1 MKPKFVQTENVRR
14 LQEAVAALEKRD
26 TGVPGLGLVYG
37 GAGYGKTKSIQW
49 HVCQTNS
56 IYLRAKATWTTSWM
70 LEAIGKEL
78 NILSLP
84 RIKDKFLDLQ
94 NAVTQV
100 KCTVFI
106 DEADYLVRDR
116 KLLDTLRDLH
126 DETDIPIVLVGMDE
140 IQKKLMRHH
149 QFWSRVSQQ
158 VVYQPLSAKEI
169 TMLGLELCDLQIDE
183 RTAEQLF
190 SNTMGNFRDIIV
202 ALSHLERMARANSTA
217 AVSSKM
223 VEMTTRAVL
232 KRKAA

>member
-14 LQEAVAALEKRD
+14 LQEAVSSLENRAP
-26 TGVPGLGLVYG
+26 GVPGLGLIYG

-56 IYLRAKATWTTSWM
+56 IYLRAKATWSTGWM

-78 NILSLP
+78 SILSLP
-84 RIKDKFLDLQ
+84 TIKDKFQDLQ
-94 NAVTQV
+94 NSISQI
-100 KCTVFI
+100 KCTIFV

-126 DETDIPIVLVGMDE
+126 DETDLPIVLVGMDE

-158 VVYQPLSAKEI
+158 VVYQPLTAKEI
-169 TMLGLELCDLQIDE
+169 AILGMELCDLAIED
-183 RTAEQLF
+183 RTSEQLF
-190 SNTMGNFRDIIV
+190 ASTMGNFRDTIV
-202 ALSHLERMARANSTA
+202 ALSHLERMARANSTTT
-217 AVSSKM
+217 VSSKM
-223 VEMTTRAVL
+223 VDMTTAAVL